1 MIREEKEWRTGRK
14 KKKRR
19 AAVVKNYE
27 FPPKRKSRR
36 KSKVK
41 IQISDAAK
49 WANVF
54 HRHLG

>member
-54 HRHLG
+54 HRH